1 MYSELGTLLLE
12 VKNIQLILQ
21 LGDIHHF
28 DVKIGK
34 RKVKKCSRGRRNV
47 ISKEFVD
54 FCNVHSLF
62 ITNRA
67 F

>member
-21 LGDIHHF
+21 QGDIHHF

-34 RKVKKCSRGRRNV
+34 RKVKRCSRGRRNS
-47 ISKEFVD
+47 ISEELVD
-54 FCNVHSLF
+54 FCNVHSSF